1 MAPAPQT
8 KQGGAADLAYGE
20 MADDDAAMHK
30 KAYSMFVG
38 FFSLQSMNA
47 MVNTMNVVPMLCIL
61 MIFARLRAT
70 SDLHTSPQ
78 PYARGFFIVTAL
90 CVYIQALLA
99 VFFPKSGKGC
109 CYWVGKILDWTATLI
124 LYVQHTYR
132 YRGVAHVFARHV
144 RVLYTRAVVLPHR
157 VLGM

>member
-1 MAPAPQT
+1 M
-8 KQGGAADLAYGE
+8 G
-20 MADDDAAMHK
+20 
-30 KAYSMFVG
+30 
-38 FFSLQSMNA
+38 MNA

-78 PYARGFFIVTAL
+78 AYARGFFIVTAL

-109 CYWVGKILDWTATLI
+109 CYWVGKFLDWTATLI
-124 LYVQHTYR
+124 LYV
-132 YRGVAHVFARHV
+132 GIACIVASICTLERCAEPENRDHKLHCALDTKDMKTVIAA
-144 RVLYTRAVVLPHR
+144 YPNLPATAAK
-157 VLGM
+157 